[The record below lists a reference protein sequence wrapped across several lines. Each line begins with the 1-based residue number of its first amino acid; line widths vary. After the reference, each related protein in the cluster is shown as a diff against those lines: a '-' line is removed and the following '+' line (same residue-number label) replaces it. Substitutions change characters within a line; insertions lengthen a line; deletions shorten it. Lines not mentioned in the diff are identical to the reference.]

1 MASYKYEIVGPD
13 GKPKSGTIE
22 AQNIEIAT
30 AELKA
35 GGSTIVSIARA
46 NASQCCQR
54 EAPVV
59 QRWS

>member
-30 AELKA
+30 AASVNFPSSA
-35 GGSTIVSIARA
+35 GSLRA
-46 NASQCCQR
+46 C
-54 EAPVV
+54 
-59 QRWS
+59 

>member
-35 GGSTIVSIARA
+35 GGPSPRARA
-46 NASQCCQR
+46 LWMPCR
-54 EAPVV
+54 RP
-59 QRWS
+59 